1 MTLPDDT
8 QPRSPFKD
16 QPIQQP
22 GSFLPPEPEITGPG
36 CGIWV
41 AVSVMAILF
50 ALAIVGLSAA
60 AGWTSGVR
68 VAQNNATAT
77 HQADV
82 DAQINFIQTDV
93 AAGNLG
99 LVDIRLKYLA
109 TQTPGIG
116 QVPNLQE
123 TATALYLTHQPTS
136 TPTPTETLAATATA
150 TTEAVVTAEAT
161 VTSPPAGALDLPAL
175 LTQARQAVNSSQWED
190 AITTLDIIISAD
202 PRFETST
209 VNNLMSTA
217 LNSQA
222 LKLFRS
228 GEAGLAEAIILANR
242 AEQYGALA
250 EGVSVEREVAT
261 LYLSAKSRVNTSDYA
276 GGIRYLTDLMA
287 LAPNYLD
294 ARDLLVKQYIA
305 YGDALLVS
313 QPCSAMTQYDNAI
326 NLTGSATA
334 SGKRVTAENWCLNG
348 TPTPEGFIAPVDP
361 NVTPIGQP

>member
-8 QPRSPFKD
+8 QPRSPFQN
-16 QPIQQP
+16 QPAQP
-22 GSFLPPEPEITGPG
+22 GSLLPPEPDIAGPG

-41 AVSVMAILF
+41 AVSLIAVLF

-82 DAQINFIQTDV
+82 DSQIQFIQTDV
-93 AAGNLG
+93 AAGNFG
-99 LVDIRLKYLA
+99 LVDVRIKYLA
-109 TQTPGIG
+109 TQTPAIA
-116 QVPNLQE
+116 QVPALQQ
-123 TATALYLTHQPTS
+123 TATALYMTYQPTH
-136 TPTPTETLAATATA
+136 TPTPTETLAATSTSVNQVATTLESTVTA
-150 TTEAVVTAEAT
+150 TLE
-161 VTSPPAGALDLPAL
+161 GALDLPAL
-175 LTQARQAVNSSQWED
+175 LTQARQAVNGSQWED
-190 AITTLDIIISAD
+190 AITTLDIIISVD
-202 PRFETST
+202 PQFETTT
-209 VNNLMSTA
+209 VNGLISTA

-242 AEQYGALA
+242 AEQYGILA
-250 EGVSVEREVAT
+250 DGVSFEREVAT

-305 YGDALLVS
+305 YGDALVVS

-334 SGKRVTAENWCLNG
+334 AAQRVTAENWCTNG
-348 TPTPEGFIAPVDP
+348 TPTPEGFIATIDP